1 LKSTHLQQT
10 LLGNVSPAISVNTE
24 KVRCNELIQTMQQD
38 PFKILSQTQR
48 LRVSDGA
55 IASIF
60 DGCPSSSRRLILVLS
75 QLGDF
80 DSLEYIWWI
89 QREIE
94 RIQSVGIAVRAVGI
108 GDRQSGQYFCK
119 FTGFDEN
126 WLFVDP
132 IGELHRQWDLYAG
145 LTTKFPLL
153 SSGQSAWVN
162 LMLMCA
168 GIGSQGTLKEVF
180 RGYRGDRHAPQ
191 LIADNE
197 VIKAA
202 PLPELKGA
210 FFKWA
215 GGSGFQRPFEL
226 ATLRL
231 RNMAEVLGNWKAYV
245 PDASYMTQRG
255 ATFLFDANDQLI
267 YEHRDRGILGFA
279 ENPCYP
285 LSFLFQNQ
293 GIK

>member
-1 LKSTHLQQT
+1 MS
-10 LLGNVSPAISVNTE
+10 
-24 KVRCNELIQTMQQD
+24 QD
-38 PFKILSQTQR
+38 IYEILSKTQR
-48 LRVSDGA
+48 QRVSDGA

-60 DGCPSSSRRLILVLS
+60 DHCPSTSRKLILVLP

-89 QREIE
+89 QREID
-94 RIQSVGIAVRAVGI
+94 RIKAEGIAVRAVGI
-108 GDRQSGQYFCK
+108 GDRQSGEYFCK
-119 FTGFDEN
+119 FTGFDPS
-126 WLFVDP
+126 WMFMDHT
-132 IGELHRQWDLYAG
+132 GELHRQLKLYAG

-168 GIGSQGTLKEVF
+168 GIGSQGTLREVF
-180 RGYRGDRHAPQ
+180 RGYKGDRHAPQ
-191 LIADNE
+191 LIADEE
-197 VIKAA
+197 VIKAS
-202 PLPELKGA
+202 PLPPLKGS

-231 RNMAEVLGNWKAYV
+231 RNMTEVLGNWNGYV

-255 ATFLFDANDQLI
+255 ATFLFDAEGKLI

-279 ENPCYP
+279 ANPSYP
-285 LSFLFQNQ
+285 LTFLFQ
-293 GIK
+293 KESLTTSR